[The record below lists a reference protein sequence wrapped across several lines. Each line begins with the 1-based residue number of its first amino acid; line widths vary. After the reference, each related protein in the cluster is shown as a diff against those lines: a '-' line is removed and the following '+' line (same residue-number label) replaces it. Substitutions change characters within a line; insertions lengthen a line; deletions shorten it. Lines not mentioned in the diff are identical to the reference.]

1 MLFSYNRYNNYTQ
14 RDCVHKI
21 SALLLSILLIGLTG
35 CEDKKP
41 VETPMPIENTTE
53 FFSQPEDSSSSEKR
67 FKINRQT
74 KSHEDNTSP
83 PVPSTPEESP
93 KISTGTDTFMLLN
106 TKSKSHKVTFNDGQV
121 IFHRNSKPIVLI
133 NLFATWCPPCIG
145 SLAYLNTLQKQ
156 YKNDLFLAGILTQD
170 YIDIASLDSFIAK
183 YEINYFISNSPHNN
197 AFSGLLARTLDLP
210 QNFSIPL
217 TVMYVDGKYF
227 THYEGSVPVEM
238 IEYDIEQAQKQLK
251 LKSNED

>member
-1 MLFSYNRYNNYTQ
+1 MCPNYTQ

-21 SALLLSILLIGLTG
+21 STLLLSILLISLTG

-41 VETPMPIENTTE
+41 DETPIPIENTTE
-53 FFSQPEDSSSSEKR
+53 FFSQPQDNSSSENR

-83 PVPSTPEESP
+83 TTPSTPVEPHE
-93 KISTGTDTFMLLN
+93 IITGTDTFMLLN
-106 TKSKSHKVTFNDGQV
+106 TKSKSHKVTLNDDQI
-121 IFHRNSKPIVLI
+121 IFHRNSKPIVLV

-145 SLAYLNTLQKQ
+145 SLAYMNTLQRK
-156 YKNDLFLAGILTQD
+156 YKNDLFLLGVLTHD
-170 YIDIASLDSFIAK
+170 YIDIPSLESFIATH
-183 YEINYFISNSPHNN
+183 EINYFISNSPHNN
-197 AFSGLLARTLDLP
+197 AFSGLLARTLGLP
-210 QNFSIPL
+210 QDFSIPL

-238 IEYDIEQAQKQLK
+238 IEYDIQQAQKQLK
-251 LKSNED
+251 SKSNED